1 MMIMN
6 DETINTSA
14 QTINQQPNDNMSLD
28 DKLIKLQDKWT
39 DIIRELNE
47 KLKTLHT
54 AEELLTEIYTK
65 RQDAVDLYYGIMKVL
80 SNRTRDFKCKA
91 AVIYNNLKTGQNGLR
106 YTNESSIT
114 IQIEAKLT
122 VEKECIDLLTNF
134 TNFMKD
140 TIQTIDNIIYGV
152 NAKIKIYEMLNGL
165 KF

>member
-1 MMIMN
+1 M
-6 DETINTSA
+6 DS
-14 QTINQQPNDNMSLD
+14 INQQNNVNMASDENESLEG
-28 DKLIKLQDKWT
+28 KLMKLQSKWT

-47 KLKTLHT
+47 KLKTLQT
-54 AEELLTEIYTK
+54 ADELLTEIYTK

-80 SNRTRDFKCKA
+80 ANRTRDFKNKA
-91 AVIYNNLKTGQNGLR
+91 AVIYNNLKMGQNGLR

-114 IQIEAKLT
+114 IQIESKLT
-122 VEKECIDLLTNF
+122 AEKECIDLLTNF

-152 NAKIKIYEMLNGL
+152 NAKIKIHEILNGL